1 MGERPDPVTGR
12 TESTDEIRRDI
23 ERTQREMGHTIDEIQ
38 YRLSPEHLKQEAK
51 NRVRRAG
58 INARDSVRRA
68 GVRTSR
74 GTIDRVKANPLGAAM
89 VGVGLW
95 LLLRNDGNDDVYEM
109 NEYDVRFQPEFDRP
123 GMQGSGYGYGSGDS
137 RDFSYGGGE
146 TYGGSGRMAEMR
158 GRMSGAADT
167 ARDKVSEV
175 ADNARDKVSEVADSA
190 RDKVS
195 EVADSARHA
204 ASNLGHRA
212 QALGSRG
219 MYSAR
224 NAGIR
229 SRDVLTDNPLIGAI
243 AGLALG
249 AIIGAAIPETERER
263 EMFGETRDNLVDR
276 ASDLAGQAVDQ
287 AKDIAG
293 SVVGAAAG
301 AATETAKR
309 ELKNAKSDIAQ
320 NIGGAGEVR
329 DR

>member
-38 YRLSPEHLKQEAK
+38 YRLSPEHLKEEAR

-58 INARDSVRRA
+58 MNARDSVRRA

-95 LLLRNDGNDDVYEM
+95 LLLRNDGGGNGYEV
-109 NEYDVRFQPEFDRP
+109 NEYDLHLQPEFDRP
-123 GMQGSGYGYGSGDS
+123 GMQGGYGYGEEY
-137 RDFSYGGGE
+137 RDFSYGGGQHSA
-146 TYGGSGRMAEMR
+146 GPGRMADMR
-158 GRMSGAADT
+158 DRVSGAADT
-167 ARDKVSEV
+167 ARDRVSDV
-175 ADNARDKVSEVADSA
+175 ADTARERVSD
-190 RDKVS
+190 
-195 EVADSARHA
+195 VADSARHA
-204 ASNLGHRA
+204 ASHLGHRA

-219 MYSAR
+219 MYGVR
-224 NAGIR
+224 NAGMR

-249 AIIGAAIPETERER
+249 AIIGAALPETERER
-263 EMFGETRDNLVDR
+263 EMFGEKRDELVDR
-276 ASDLAGQAVDQ
+276 ATTLAGQAVDQ

-301 AATETAKR
+301 AASETAKR
-309 ELKNAKSDIAQ
+309 EVKSAKNDIAQ
-320 NIGGAGEVR
+320 NLGSAGEAR